1 MIHNFSKYLFQTI
14 LYGGFILG
22 STQTAL
28 AQNNQIITSGE
39 ATIEQIGT
47 GNFAL
52 IQTSENN
59 VTTVEQNGDSNNVN
73 INISGA
79 QNGTAVDNGALEQSG
94 DNNNANVTIIG
105 DENVYNISQFGDG
118 AENEVQLRQTGTF
131 NEAFIT
137 QNAAGFTEGLANLA
151 DVTQIGNNN
160 YAAIQQTASTSNTF
174 AFNNQALIAQSGDD
188 NLATSNQ
195 LGINNRSEQIQDG
208 NGNVSH
214 IFQTGNDNLA
224 IHHQFGDNL
233 SLPSDVGSLTIQQSG
248 GAGIIVEQYS
258 AGTTPPSF

>member
-47 GNFAL
+47 GNLAL
-52 IQTSENN
+52 IQSSENN

-79 QNGTAVDNGALEQSG
+79 QNGNTLIQSG
-94 DNNNANVTIIG
+94 DNNTANVTIIG
-105 DENVYNISQFGDG
+105 DENLYNISQTSDG
-118 AENEVQLRQTGTF
+118 AENEVRLNQEGGF
-131 NEAFIT
+131 NEVIIT
-137 QNAAGFTEGLANLA
+137 QNASGFTEGLANITE
-151 DVTQIGNNN
+151 VSQIGNNN
-160 YAAIQQTASTSNTF
+160 YAAIDQTALASNVT
-174 AFNNQALIAQSGDD
+174 AFNNQALITQNGDR
-188 NLATSNQ
+188 NLATSTQ
-195 LGINNRSEQIQDG
+195 LGINNISEQEQVG
-208 NGNVSH
+208 NDNVSE

-224 IHHQFGDNL
+224 IHRQFGDNL
-233 SLPSDVGSLTIQQSG
+233 SLPSDFGSLTIEQTG
-248 GAGIIVEQYS
+248 GANIIVEQYS
-258 AGTTPPSF
+258 AGTTPPPF